1 MADNNLGSQVS
12 AEAELNQG
20 DVDVLNPLAA
30 VSIMKSKTTIA
41 QPNTGKILTKSSESQ
56 L

>member
-20 DVDVLNPLAA
+20 DADVLNPLAA
-30 VSIMKSKTTIA
+30 VSIRKSESTIA
-41 QPNTGKILTKSSESQ
+41 QPNRGKILTKSLESH